1 MKNARV
7 VCVFV
12 CAMLCLFGISASVSA
27 QGDVAA
33 VTGRVFDPNAAI
45 IVEATVTARN
55 VDTGVERSVLTNE
68 DGIYR
73 FASLS
78 PGNYEFTVSK
88 RGFKAIVKPGVT
100 LHLADTISMNFNMVV
115 GAINET
121 VRVEAGA
128 SMLNTTDASVS
139 TVVDQSYIKNMPLN
153 GRSFQDLILLSPGVV
168 TQTPQN
174 NGTSGNGIT
183 GEFSVNGQ
191 RTEEN
196 VYTVD
201 GVSANVG
208 SAVGRLM
215 LQGAGA
221 SGSLPGATAL
231 GTTQALVSVDELQ
244 EFRVQSSTYSAEYGR
259 SPGGQFAFET
269 KSGANQF
276 HGTTYDYL
284 RNNYFD
290 ANDWFNNYF
299 GVKEAPLRQ
308 NDFGGTLGGPV
319 RIPHLYNGKDKTFFF
334 VSYEGLR
341 LQEPQAASINYVP
354 DATMIA
360 NAPAVLQQ
368 VLRAYPVANGPEALL
383 TVQCDPSTDPA
394 CSPNG
399 TKQVQS
405 GLAEYI
411 ASWSNPKSINSTSVR
426 FDHVVGNN
434 LRLFFRFND
443 TGSASTGRGGFLTP
457 STQDT
462 LGSTIRTYTAGATQ
476 TLTNRLN
483 NDFRLNYT
491 SNESRD
497 VTSIDSFGGATP
509 VDLVQLSGTGAESTA
524 RVTLLFGNYLAILNQ
539 GQASGT
545 QKQWNI
551 VDTASLA
558 LGRHQVKFGIDY
570 RRLTPA
576 AIPSPVFVN
585 YSYGDQTQVDDPNNN
600 SAGINLNAFAPANPL
615 YENFSAF
622 AQDEWKVSARLTL
635 SMGLRWDVNPAPGV
649 TKGIN
654 GFTLAGSGP
663 ATWDLA
669 PQGTPLC
676 KTAWYNF
683 SPRLGA
689 AYILRTAPGWE
700 TVVRGGGGVFFDTGQ
715 QLASSAFVLGPGFSA
730 SSPNPGSSFPIASA
744 AIPVV
749 GPPQPGT
756 WGEGFGFAPH
766 LQLPYTLQWNVSAE
780 QALGRSQVLTVSYV
794 GAHASRLLRQDF
806 YLFPPGN
813 TSGACCF
820 LWVSNGLTSDY
831 GSGQVQ
837 FRRRLS
843 RGLTALASYTWAH
856 AIDYGS
862 QNYAIGYERG
872 NSDLDVRHSM
882 SSAFSYD
889 VPNIG
894 HGGLAGA
901 LLRHWGLDNRF
912 TARSGFPVSL
922 SGNGFL
928 DPNGKIL
935 DEGLDIVQGQAL
947 YLYGAN
953 CASVL
958 QGIGTLQ
965 PGQGC
970 PGGRAINPDAFVNVH
985 CPAGTGCQGTAPRN
999 FTRGFGAWQMD
1010 LAVRREFPLYEN
1022 LKLQFRA
1029 ETFNIF
1035 NHPNFGT
1042 IGSFLGGNQFGL
1054 AR

>member
-1 MKNARV
+1 MSGPLDNNFISAFSPVFKHPDPIIFRFAENILPISANMLVKGSRGGIMKLFLM
-7 VCVFV
+7 VCVLALVFAGSAAFTSPS
-12 CAMLCLFGISASVSA
+12 CA
-27 QGDVAA
+27 Q
-33 VTGRVFDPNAAI
+33 TTN
-45 IVEATVTARN
+45 ATVSGQVT
-55 VDTGVERSVLTNE
+55 DSSGGVVPSVTVILTNLNTNIPYTTKTNN

-73 FASLS
+73 FAAVQ
-78 PGNYEFTVSK
+78 PGVYRANVMK
-88 RGFKAIVKPGVT
+88 DGFASIVKGDIE
-100 LHLADTISMNFNMVV
+100 LHVQDQVSLNFALRV
-115 GAINET
+115 GSVSEVMT
-121 VRVEAGA
+121 VEAGA

-168 TQTPQN
+168 TQTPQQ
-174 NGTSGNGIT
+174 GPGASGGAGRGVT

-191 RTEEN
+191 RPEEN
-196 VYTVD
+196 YYTVD

-208 SAVGRLM
+208 SAAGGM
-215 LQGAGA
+215 FLQGAGA

-244 EFRVQSSTYSAEYGR
+244 EFRVESSTYSAEYGR
-259 SPGGQFAFET
+259 NPGGQFAFET

-276 HGTTYDYL
+276 HGTPYDYL
-284 RNNYFD
+284 RNTYFD

-308 NDFGGTLGGPV
+308 NDFGGTLGGPL

-354 DATMIA
+354 DATTIA

-368 VLRAYPVANGPEALL
+368 ALRAYPVANGPEALL

-394 CSPNG
+394 CSPTG
-399 TKQVQS
+399 TKQLPS

-434 LRLFFRFND
+434 LRLFFRFHD
-443 TGSASTGRGGFLTP
+443 TGSASTGSGGFLTP
-457 STQDT
+457 NTQDT

-476 TLTNRLN
+476 TLTNRIN

-509 VDLVQLSGTGAESTA
+509 VDLVQLSGTGAGSTA

-570 RRLTPA
+570 RRLTPV

-615 YENFSAF
+615 YTNFSAF

-649 TKGIN
+649 TKGMN

-669 PQGTPLC
+669 PQG
-676 KTAWYNF
+676 
-683 SPRLGA
+683 
-689 AYILRTAPGWE
+689 
-700 TVVRGGGGVFFDTGQ
+700 
-715 QLASSAFVLGPGFSA
+715 
-730 SSPNPGSSFPIASA
+730 
-744 AIPVV
+744 
-749 GPPQPGT
+749 
-756 WGEGFGFAPH
+756 
-766 LQLPYTLQWNVSAE
+766 
-780 QALGRSQVLTVSYV
+780 
-794 GAHASRLLRQDF
+794 
-806 YLFPPGN
+806 
-813 TSGACCF
+813 
-820 LWVSNGLTSDY
+820 
-831 GSGQVQ
+831 
-837 FRRRLS
+837 
-843 RGLTALASYTWAH
+843 
-856 AIDYGS
+856 
-862 QNYAIGYERG
+862 
-872 NSDLDVRHSM
+872 
-882 SSAFSYD
+882 
-889 VPNIG
+889 
-894 HGGLAGA
+894 
-901 LLRHWGLDNRF
+901 
-912 TARSGFPVSL
+912 
-922 SGNGFL
+922 
-928 DPNGKIL
+928 
-935 DEGLDIVQGQAL
+935 
-947 YLYGAN
+947 
-953 CASVL
+953 
-958 QGIGTLQ
+958 
-965 PGQGC
+965 
-970 PGGRAINPDAFVNVH
+970 
-985 CPAGTGCQGTAPRN
+985 
-999 FTRGFGAWQMD
+999 
-1010 LAVRREFPLYEN
+1010 
-1022 LKLQFRA
+1022 
-1029 ETFNIF
+1029 
-1035 NHPNFGT
+1035 
-1042 IGSFLGGNQFGL
+1042 
-1054 AR
+1054 